1 MSIQKRDPG
10 VPLSLLPPKGLVLT
24 ASEDS
29 AALATEL
36 GFNFFPPPEDGQIF
50 LLCMLFFSCGGGL
63 GLTSSILG
71 KMVFLPR

>member
-10 VPLSLLPPKGLVLT
+10 VPLSLLPAKGLVLT

-36 GFNFFPPPEDGQIF
+36 GFNFFPPLRMGRY
-50 LLCMLFFSCGGGL
+50 LLCMLFFSSRGGL

-71 KMVFLPR
+71 KMFFLPR